1 MCIDGDVLELD
12 LEMDLEDVKA
22 LQVFVKDRLS
32 YIEEITLL
40 RSSNGIP
47 ATSALFS
54 LLFCIKKIKPSIKI
68 DFMET
73 MSLDLETYGMMYW
86 MNDE

>member
-73 MSLDLETYGMMYW
+73 MSLDLDTYGMMYW

>member
-12 LEMDLEDVKA
+12 LEMDLEEVKA
-22 LQVFVKDRLS
+22 LQVFVKDRLA

-40 RSSNGIP
+40 RSSNGVP
-47 ATSALFS
+47 STSALFS
-54 LLFCIKKIKPSIKI
+54 LLFCIKKMKPTIKI

-73 MSLDLETYGMMYW
+73 MSLDLDAYGMMYW
-86 MNDE
+86 TNHE

>member
-12 LEMDLEDVKA
+12 LEMDLEEVKA
-22 LQVFVKDRLS
+22 LHSFVKDRLA

-40 RSSNGIP
+40 RSTNGIP
-47 ATSALFS
+47 ATSAFFS
-54 LLFCIKKIKPSIKI
+54 LLFCIKKMKPSIKI
-68 DFMET
+68 NFMET
-73 MSLDLETYGMMYW
+73 MSLDLDAYGMMYW

>member
-22 LQVFVKDRLS
+22 LHVFVKDRLS